1 MRFAVIDL
9 GTNTFNLLIAEKGNA
24 SSINILHEKKL
35 PVKLGEG
42 GMVRKRITP
51 EAWERGINAID
62 DHLKAIRQSNVSEIV
77 AYATSATRN
86 AENGKEFV
94 DEILKRF
101 GIKVNVIDG
110 ESEAEYIYYG
120 VRQVLP
126 LGDGV
131 SLIMD
136 IGGGSNELILGN
148 AQQVFWMQSFDLGVS
163 RLLQIFNPS
172 NPIIPDEVQR
182 IEVFFEKELQPFFKA
197 VEKFSPDKLVGSSG
211 SFDTYRSMLTKAGIL
226 PSSKGFSIEIPVN
239 HYYDLHHRLLK
250 STREERLKM
259 DGLEPMRA
267 DFIVLASL
275 FTNFILKRS
284 GVIRMYQSSFALK
297 EGALWKILFS
307 D

>member
-120 VRQVLP
+120 VRQALP